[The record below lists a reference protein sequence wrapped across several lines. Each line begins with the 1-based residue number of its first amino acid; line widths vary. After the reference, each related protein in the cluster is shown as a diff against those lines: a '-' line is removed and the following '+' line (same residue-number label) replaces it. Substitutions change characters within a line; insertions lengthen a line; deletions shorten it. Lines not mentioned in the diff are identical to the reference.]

1 MRVRVCVVL
10 TCALAVLATTV
21 PVSAKT
27 TEKTTTSKLAF
38 ALWTSRQDLAPHIHR
53 ITNWY
58 VEMSAGTDGMYS
70 QLFYE
75 RFLCQDAAA
84 DAPCIVEENRE
95 GSSRAKGRH
104 FAVSPDLRTGSLHAT
119 FDVQSIRP
127 PGVPVGTPAPVQ
139 LAVSWTA
146 IDAPVRAQ
154 GVTAYDGRCAYR
166 QTVRETAV
174 RASATGTLDGE
185 PLGKTTEARLVS
197 SVVQERRESC

>member
-1 MRVRVCVVL
+1 MRRTSAVAL
-10 TCALAVLATTV
+10 LCAFLVTATAPLA
-21 PVSAKT
+21 SAKT
-27 TEKTTTSKLAF
+27 TQKTTASKLAF
-38 ALWTSRQDLAPHIHR
+38 ALWTTRQDLAPNVHR

-58 VEMSAGTDGMYS
+58 VEMSAGTDGTHS

-75 RFLCQDAAA
+75 RFLCQDAVV
-84 DAPCIVEENRE
+84 DVPCVVEENRD
-95 GSSRAKGRH
+95 GSSRAKGRR
-104 FAVSPDLRTGSLHAT
+104 FSVSPDLRKGSLDAM

-127 PGVPVGTPAPVQ
+127 PGVPVGTPSAVHV
-139 LAVSWTA
+139 AVSWTA
-146 IDAPVRAQ
+146 IDVPVRAQ

-174 RASATGTLDGE
+174 RAAATGTLDGE